1 MAFKKFLLPVVG
13 VALISSVAACSRTS
27 ETLETGDIFA
37 PVPTASPPV
46 IGQTPIIQTIEE
58 PIFEPLPVETIPV
71 QQQIQYPA
79 PYPTQYPT
87 PIVQAPLPA
96 PVYAQPAFDC
106 SIVPTSKSG
115 LSLYRANC
123 L

>member
-1 MAFKKFLLPVVG
+1 MTFKKLLLPVVG

-37 PVPTASPPV
+37 PVPTASAPV
-46 IGQTPIIQTIEE
+46 IEQTPIVQTVEE
-58 PIFEPLPVETIPV
+58 PIFEPLPVETIPAPV
-71 QQQIQYPA
+71 PA
-79 PYPTQYPT
+79 PLPIPT

-96 PVYAQPAFDC
+96 PTPVYAQPAFDC
-106 SIVPTSKSG
+106 SIVPTSKAG

>member
-1 MAFKKFLLPVVG
+1 MTFKKFLLPVVG

-37 PVPTASPPV
+37 PVPTASAPV
-46 IGQTPIIQTIEE
+46 IEQTPIVQTIEE
-58 PIFEPLPVETIPV
+58 PIFEPLPVETVPA
-71 QQQIQYPA
+71 QTFAPAPYPA
-79 PYPTQYPT
+79 PYPA

-96 PVYAQPAFDC
+96 PTPVYAQPAFDC
-106 SIVPTSKSG
+106 SIVPTSKAG

>member
-1 MAFKKFLLPVVG
+1 MTFKKIFLPVVG

-37 PVPTASPPV
+37 PVPTASAPV
-46 IGQTPIIQTIEE
+46 IEQTPVVQTIEE
-58 PIFEPLPVETIPV
+58 PIFEPLPVETVPV
-71 QQQIQYPA
+71 PAPA
-79 PYPTQYPT
+79 PYPA

-96 PVYAQPAFDC
+96 PTPVYPQPAFDC
-106 SIVPTSKSG
+106 SIVPTSKAG
-115 LSLYRANC
+115 LSLYRPNC

>member
-1 MAFKKFLLPVVG
+1 MTFKKILMPVVG
-13 VALISSVAACSRTS
+13 LALISSTAACSRTS

-37 PVPTASPPV
+37 PVPTATAP
-46 IGQTPIIQTIEE
+46 IIEQQPIIQTIQE
-58 PIFEPLPVETIPV
+58 PIFEPLPVEAVPV
-71 QQQIQYPA
+71 QQYQQYPA
-79 PYPTQYPT
+79 PAPYYPA